1 MSSVKNNFA
10 GFTIAPTGF
19 GGDSDNDS
27 DFGENLNRSIQSIN
41 KSYSIKSGIQNTF
54 IDGYINQFGAS
65 NVVNMTLK

>member
-41 KSYSIKSGIQNTF
+41 KSYSIKSGIQKYF
-54 IDGYINQFGAS
+54 Y
-65 NVVNMTLK
+65 

>member
-27 DFGENLNRSIQSIN
+27 DFGENLGFRR
-41 KSYSIKSGIQNTF
+41 
-54 IDGYINQFGAS
+54 FGGA
-65 NVVNMTLK
+65 TIF